1 MTSHAGEFQVADR
14 YRRTEDAIEHV
25 LRWLS
30 ERDRSRRQDLHAGD
44 DVAGESDP
52 KPEPRGEIREP
63 RPDGDREPVESQAVP
78 VRGDPRRPVP
88 GRGVLQVLEVPD
100 LRGQIRTQVWTK

>member
-1 MTSHAGEFQVADR
+1 MRTVIRKAPVLVDQGAGSQGKG
-14 YRRTEDAIEHV
+14 V
-25 LRWLS
+25 LVKVVRGRAVL
-30 ERDRSRRQDLHAGD
+30 
-44 DVAGESDP
+44 
-52 KPEPRGEIREP
+52 PR
-63 RPDGDREPVESQAVP
+63 AVP